1 MIGKIRPQI
10 LTAIICATIFSM
22 FATWVGLQMMATEI
36 VTAIIGGIWVF
47 RWGLAPHHRVRR
59 TGCRVGLII

>member
-1 MIGKIRPQI
+1 MMGKIRPQI

-36 VTAIIGGIWVF
+36 VTAIIGGIFGFLGGVSL
-47 RWGLAPHHRVRR
+47 R
-59 TGCRVGLII
+59 IIESEGPDAE

>member
-36 VTAIIGGIWVF
+36 VTAIIGGIFGFLGGVSL
-47 RWGLAPHHRVRR
+47 R
-59 TGCRVGLII
+59 IIESEGPDAE